1 MKKVLV
7 TGAGGFLGQ
16 NLVRELLEQGD
27 EVFAVLRDIRR
38 FPLKHENLH
47 VIVCGMEEYETLAGR
62 KELRDIPIVFHLAW
76 AGVSGPGSTDY
87 ALQLNNVKCAC
98 DLQTAAAQLGIRRF
112 AFADSIME
120 LEHTK
125 AMASGCCRLPLRHT
139 YHVAKLTARELLQLR
154 CANAGMEFVPLLIS
168 NVYGP
173 GENSPRLI
181 NTAIRALLAR
191 EHMSFTPSEQ
201 LYDFIYITDA
211 VRAMALAGER
221 GTPNRLCY
229 IGSPEPRPLKDF
241 LTEMRDELAPGF
253 PLGIGELPFSGVSL
267 DYTEFDTK
275 LLYRDLGFR
284 QEVPFRRGVRMTAD
298 RIAEKEAQA

>member
-1 MKKVLV
+1 MKKALV

-16 NLVRELLEQGD
+16 NLVRELLEQD
-27 EVFAVLRDIRR
+27 YEVFAVLRDPHR

-47 VIVCGMEEYETLAGR
+47 VIVCGMEQYETLSGHQ
-62 KELRDIPIVFHLAW
+62 ELRGIPVLFHLAW
-76 AGVSGPGSTDY
+76 AGVSGPASADY

-125 AMASGCCRLPLRHT
+125 AMASGCCQLPLRHT

-154 CANAGMEFVPLLIS
+154 CANAGMAFVPLLIS

-173 GENSPRLI
+173 GENSPRLV

>member
-1 MKKVLV
+1 MKKALV

-16 NLVRELLEQGD
+16 NLVRELLEQD
-27 EVFAVLRDIRR
+27 YEVFAVLRDPYR

-47 VIVCGMEEYETLAGR
+47 VIVCGMEQYETLSGHQ
-62 KELRDIPIVFHLAW
+62 ELRGIPVLFHLAW
-76 AGVSGPGSTDY
+76 AGVSGPASADY

-125 AMASGCCRLPLRHT
+125 AMASGCCQLPLRHT

-211 VRAMALAGER
+211 VRAMVLAAEKG
-221 GTPNRLCY
+221 NSNCLYY
-229 IGSPEPRPLKDF
+229 IGSPEPRPLKAF

-253 PLGIGELPFSGVSL
+253 RLGIGELPFTGVSL

-284 QEVPFRRGVRMTAD
+284 QEIPFRRGVRMTAHW
-298 RIAEKEAQA
+298 IAEKEAQV

>member
-1 MKKVLV
+1 MKKALV
-7 TGAGGFLGQ
+7 TGASGFLGQ
-16 NLVRELLEQGD
+16 NLVRELLEQD
-27 EVFAVLRDIRR
+27 YEVFALLREPDR
-38 FPLKHENLH
+38 FPMKHENLH
-47 VIVCGMEEYETLAGR
+47 LIACGMDEYASLGNRE
-62 KELRDIPIVFHLAW
+62 ELRGVRVLFHLAW
-76 AGVSGPGSTDY
+76 AGVSGPDSTDY
-87 ALQLNNVKCAC
+87 ALQLNNIKCAC
-98 DLQTAAAQLGIRRF
+98 DLQTAAQALGIPCF

-120 LEHTK
+120 FEYQK
-125 AMASGCCRLPLRHT
+125 AFDAGHFSLGLRST
-139 YHVAKLTARELLQLR
+139 YAVAKRTARELLQLR
-154 CANAGMEFVPLLIS
+154 CRNAGMTFVPLLIS

-211 VRAMALAGER
+211 VRAMVLAAER
-221 GTPNRLCY
+221 GKPNCLCY
-229 IGSPEPRPLKDF
+229 IGSPEPRPLKAF

-253 PLGIGELPFSGVSL
+253 RLGIGELPFTGVSL

-298 RIAEKEAQA
+298 RIAENEAQV